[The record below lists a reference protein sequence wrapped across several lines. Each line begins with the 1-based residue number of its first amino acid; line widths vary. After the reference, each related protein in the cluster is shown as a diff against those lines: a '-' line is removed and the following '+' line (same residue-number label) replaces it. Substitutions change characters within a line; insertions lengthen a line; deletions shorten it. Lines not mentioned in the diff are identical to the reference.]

1 MPKVTY
7 SEMTD
12 FEAGIHVNGRVTIP
26 RDEIEVRVSRSG
38 GPGGQHVNTSST
50 RVEVRWSLVQSR
62 ALSPEEKARAR
73 EKMGSRL
80 DTDGTLRVTASDS
93 RSQRRNRELAEA
105 RLGELVRRA
114 LVVPKARRATKRPR
128 SADERRLNAK
138 RERSDRKQS
147 RRWNSDD

>member
-1 MPKVTY
+1 
-7 SEMTD
+7 MTD

-50 RVEVRWSLVQSR
+50 RVEVRWSLTQSR
-62 ALSPEEKARAR
+62 ALSPDEKDRAR
-73 EKMGSRL
+73 DKLGARL
-80 DTDGTLRVTASDS
+80 DADGTLRVTSSDS
-93 RSQRRNRELAEA
+93 RSQRRNRDLAEA

-128 SADERRLNAK
+128 SADERRLSAK

-147 RRWNSDD
+147 RRWNRDD